1 MEMNPFTKTKQQNP
15 FKKSADGTASTETKP
30 FLQTA
35 TGIAISVGVLFVT
48 VWVISKA
55 WRTGQK

>member
-1 MEMNPFTKTKQQNP
+1 MKG
-15 FKKSADGTASTETKP
+15 FKKAEGDAATQKSTP

-35 TGIAISVGVLFVT
+35 TGIAVSVGVLFVT

-55 WRTGQK
+55 WKTGQKTA

>member
-1 MEMNPFTKTKQQNP
+1 M
-15 FKKSADGTASTETKP
+15 KKRADGATPAKTETP

-35 TGIAISVGVLFVT
+35 TGIAVSVGVLFVT

-55 WRTGQK
+55 WKTGQKTA

>member
-1 MEMNPFTKTKQQNP
+1 MAG
-15 FKKSADGTASTETKP
+15 FKRADAATPASTSTP

-35 TGIAISVGVLFVT
+35 TGIAVSVGVLFVT

-55 WRTGQK
+55 WKSGQKTA

>member
-1 MEMNPFTKTKQQNP
+1 MKG
-15 FKKSADGTASTETKP
+15 FKKAEGDTTATPTSSTP

-35 TGIAISVGVLFVT
+35 TGIAVSVGVLFVT

-55 WRTGQK
+55 WKSGQKTA

>member
-1 MEMNPFTKTKQQNP
+1 MAG
-15 FKKSADGTASTETKP
+15 FKRADAAPATDSKSTP

-35 TGIAISVGVLFVT
+35 TGIAVSVGVLFVT

-55 WRTGQK
+55 WKTGQKTA